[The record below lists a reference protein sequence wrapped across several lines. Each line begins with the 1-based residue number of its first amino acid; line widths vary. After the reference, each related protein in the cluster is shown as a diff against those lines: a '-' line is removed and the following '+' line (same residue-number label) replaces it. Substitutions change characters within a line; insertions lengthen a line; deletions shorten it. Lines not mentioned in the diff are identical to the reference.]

1 MPVDEVIAL
10 LEEAVRQDLE
20 ACETAIRA
28 SEQARAIDAI
38 ERAFAK
44 LDTALDVLRS
54 MSQGGARQ
62 G

>member
-20 ACETAIRA
+20 ICESAIRA
-28 SEQARAIDAI
+28 SQQAPAIDAI

-54 MSQGGARQ
+54 MAQGGPR
-62 G
+62 